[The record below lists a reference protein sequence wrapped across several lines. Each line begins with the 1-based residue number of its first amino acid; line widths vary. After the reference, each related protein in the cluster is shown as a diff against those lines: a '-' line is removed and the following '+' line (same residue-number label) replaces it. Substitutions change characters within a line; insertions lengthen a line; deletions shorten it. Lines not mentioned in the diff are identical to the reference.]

1 MADMY
6 ILSPDDQVLTVL
18 SSDGQ
23 EACRFWDAKYK
34 EELNK
39 GSSFSFVADASHP
52 DARYLFEENQLV
64 FRDKDGILRL
74 FVIKE
79 LDDTDEN
86 SEVNTLVTCEAA
98 MMELAE
104 TFVKDFRPTDKTA
117 QFVLDNVLARSRWVA
132 EVSAELGK
140 NSTTFYKKTA
150 LECIAEVINIWGGEL
165 QDSIEFDGNK
175 ITKRIIKILPRRGK
189 DSGKRFEID
198 KDTENIKRTVISYPL
213 TALWG
218 YGASIAS
225 TDEDGEETGG
235 YSRFIDFSEVEWKK
249 SKGDPVDKPLGQE
262 WVGDPDLLKRLGR
275 LKNGEL
281 IHREGQYNNEDI
293 TDPAELLKATY
304 NHLITTASKTEV
316 NYELSVQLLQNV
328 PGYEH
333 EHVELG
339 DTTIAIDRNFAIP
352 IETSQRII
360 SMEYDITDP
369 DNTCV
374 VEIGQFLSVLQGDD
388 RIDQIENVLDKNR
401 GTWERKPDAGEVT
414 DGSFPDKKPPVP
426 KNVEVK
432 SMFQNITLTWDYD
445 PSSYIAAY
453 EIYASQIKGFTP
465 LTENRIFRGKTS
477 GYEHFT
483 GVNEV
488 WYYRLRAINT
498 RGTASDFTDEFSA
511 TTQRILTDDILF
523 GAVTA
528 DRLADLAVT
537 ADKLA
542 RNFDQ
547 GNIFPGSLLKA
558 KWFYDYS
565 YTSHTVE
572 EKEFNEMTVS
582 QTQLTDQLFFGV
594 CGLRIA
600 PNNIQRMK
608 LEEGKT
614 YTLSFEVKRNNTT
627 DLNYIHLKE
636 TNSWYRISGTDL
648 SDISSYPSD
657 QFVRV
662 NIKFT
667 APTTSSV
674 YTIGIGGLNQNDN
687 TELCSF
693 VIRKLQVREGDT
705 IKEYGYSP
713 YDTQLTDSVI
723 DGDYIQA
730 LSIGSAHIQ
739 EAAIGTAHI
748 QKAAITSAQIAEAA
762 IGTAAIQNAA
772 IAKAH
777 LKTAIIDTVHIIDG
791 AITNAKIG
799 SLSADKINSGTINSI
814 NITGSLIK
822 GGKFQ
827 ALNTNNNFDSYF
839 DGDKLYQYK
848 RSTASGTYAE
858 YTATEINSSLFYQE
872 SGVDYQDGSGKDVYR
887 SVSISDGKVS
897 VKGAGEYNNVNDLAV
912 VEMYGDF
919 TKYGY
924 GAGKIVITNTTTA
937 NVPKDIFTLEGY
949 RKGIDVNDQYNANFT
964 NRAVISG
971 SSTLLSLQPL
981 NFETVVGG
989 GIRMRSKKRTVFEGA
1004 PVELPKKSTVVAGDD
1019 KSATPIKIMGGNVS
1033 KLVTDTHGA
1042 LQNGLCLCVTE
1053 TSIVLSQSTGA
1064 HSYGS
1069 RYVDFIEGDYNNVE
1083 NIFGVFAQPYGPK
1096 TSNVTAGVENQTS
1109 KGFTVYVRGTGAAD
1123 VAGLNVTVRLLVL
1136 YERV

>member
-52 DARYLFEENQLV
+52 DARYLFEENQV
-64 FRDKDGILRL
+64 IFRDKDGILRL

-132 EVSAELGK
+132 EVSAELGT

-165 QDSIEFDGNK
+165 QDYIEFDGNK

-262 WVGDPDLLKRLGR
+262 WVGDPDLLKRRGR

-293 TDPAELLKATY
+293 TDPTELLKATY

-374 VEIGQFLSVLQGDD
+374 VEIGQFLSVLQGDE
-388 RIDQIENVLDKNR
+388 RINQIENILDKNR
-401 GTWERKPDAGEVT
+401 GTWERKPSVGEVT
-414 DGSFPDKKPPVP
+414 DGSFPDIVP
-426 KNVEVK
+426 TVPSNVSVK
-432 SMFQNITLTWDYD
+432 GLFSGVSITWDYD
-445 PSSYIAAY
+445 SSSYIAAY
-453 EIYASQIKGFTP
+453 EVYGSQIKGFTP
-465 LTENRIFRGKTS
+465 SIENRLWRGKQS
-477 GYEHFT
+477 GYLHENA
-483 GVNEV
+483 GVDNV
-488 WYYRLRAINT
+488 WYYRIRAVNYH
-498 RGTASDFTDEFSA
+498 GKASEFTAEFSA
-511 TTQRILTDDILF
+511 KTQRIMTDDILF

-528 DRLADLAVT
+528 DKLANLAVT
-537 ADKLA
+537 ADA
-542 RNFDQ
+542 ISRNFEEA
-547 GNIFPGSLLKA
+547 NILPGSLLRLSDILRVDSRVIVNEVNGFNELSVTK
-558 KWFYDYS
+558 DTTE
-565 YTSHTVE
+565 YTSFGFTTGGRNSL
-572 EKEFNEMTVS
+572 K
-582 QTQLTDQLFFGV
+582 LTKG
-594 CGLRIA
+594 
-600 PNNIQRMK
+600 
-608 LEEGKT
+608 ET
-614 YTLSFEVKRNNTT
+614 YTLSFELKRETLNDFSYIQVRSKSGTQYNLTNNF
-627 DLNYIHLKE
+627 
-636 TNSWYRISGTDL
+636 TDL
-648 SDISSYPSD
+648 SSYPTD
-657 QFVRV
+657 EFVRFDLPFV
-662 NIKFT
+662 SPATLTDGRVCLGGRTQNLTDSANFT
-667 APTTSSV
+667 
-674 YTIGIGGLNQNDN
+674 
-687 TELCSF
+687 
-693 VIRKLQVREGDT
+693 IRKVQIRRGNVRMSFGF
-705 IKEYGYSP
+705 SP
-713 YDTQLTDSVI
+713 YDTQLTDGAVT
-723 DGDYIQA
+723 
-730 LSIGSAHIQ
+730 SAII
-739 EAAIGTAHI
+739 AD
-748 QKAAITSAQIAEAA
+748 AAITSAKVAEAA

-772 IAKAH
+772 IARAH
-777 LKTAIIDTVHIIDG
+777 LQEAIIDTVHIADA
-791 AITNAKIG
+791 AITSAKIKE
-799 SLSADKINSGTINSI
+799 LSADLITSGTINAI
-814 NITGSLIK
+814 NITGSLIR

-827 ALNTNNNFDSYF
+827 ALNTNKNFDSYF

-872 SGVDYQDGSGKDVYR
+872 SGVDYQDGSRKDVYR

-919 TKYGY
+919 TTYGY
-924 GAGKIVITNTTTA
+924 GAGKIIITNTTTA
-937 NVPKDIFTLEGY
+937 SVPKDIFTLEGY

-989 GIRMRSKKRTVFEGA
+989 GIRMKSSKRTVFEGA
-1004 PVELPKKSTVVAGDD
+1004 PVELPKKSTIMPGDD
-1019 KSATPIKIMGGNVS
+1019 QFTTPEKIVGGNVTS
-1033 KLVTDTHGA
+1033 LVTDIHGA
-1042 LQNGLCLCVTE
+1042 LQNNLCINVSQCTVTVG
-1053 TSIVLSQSTGA
+1053 SG
-1064 HSYGS
+1064 SYGYG
-1069 RYVDFIEGDYNNVE
+1069 YVSYPMVDGNNQGAE
-1083 NIFGVFAQPYGPK
+1083 NVFAVMATPYGK
-1096 TSNVTAGVENQTS
+1096 NANNVTAGIMNQTAN
-1109 KGFTVYVRGTGAAD
+1109 GFQVHVRGTGAKD
-1123 VAGLNVTVRLLVL
+1123 VTNEQITVRLVIF
-1136 YERV
+1136 YEKK

>member
-6 ILSPDDQVLTVL
+6 ILSPDDQMLTVL

-52 DARYLFEENQLV
+52 DARYLFEENQVV

-98 MMELAE
+98 MMELTE

-117 QFVLDNVLARSRWVA
+117 QYVLDNVLARSRWVA
-132 EVSAELGK
+132 EVSAELGT

-165 QDSIEFDGNK
+165 QDSVEFDGNK

-235 YSRFIDFSEVEWKK
+235 YSRFIDFAEVEWEK

-281 IHREGQYNNEDI
+281 IHREGQYSNEDI

-360 SMEYDITDP
+360 LMEYDITDP

-374 VEIGQFLSVLQGDD
+374 VEIGQFLSVLQGDK
-388 RIDQIENVLDKNR
+388 RINQIETILDKNR
-401 GTWERKPDAGEVT
+401 GAWERKPSVGEVT
-414 DGSFPDKKPPVP
+414 DGSFPDLIPKVP
-426 KNVEVK
+426 SNVTVK
-432 SMFQNITLTWDYD
+432 GLFSGVSITWDYD

-453 EIYASQIKGFTP
+453 EVYGSQIKGFTP
-465 LTENRIFRGKTS
+465 SIENRLWRGKQS
-477 GYEHFT
+477 GFLHENA
-483 GVNEV
+483 GVDNV
-488 WYYRLRAINT
+488 WYYRIRAVNYHKKASEF
-498 RGTASDFTDEFSA
+498 TAEFSA
-511 TTQRILTDDILF
+511 KTQRIMTDDILF
-523 GAVTA
+523 GAITA
-528 DRLADLAVT
+528 DKLANLAVT
-537 ADKLA
+537 ADA
-542 RNFDQ
+542 ISRNFEEA
-547 GNIFPGSLLKA
+547 NILPGSLLRLSDILRVDSRVSVNEVNGFNELSVTK
-558 KWFYDYS
+558 DTTE
-565 YTSHTVE
+565 YTSFGFTTGGRNSL
-572 EKEFNEMTVS
+572 K
-582 QTQLTDQLFFGV
+582 LTKG
-594 CGLRIA
+594 
-600 PNNIQRMK
+600 
-608 LEEGKT
+608 ET
-614 YTLSFEVKRNNTT
+614 YTLSFELKRETLNDFSYIQVRSKSDTQYNLTNNF
-627 DLNYIHLKE
+627 
-636 TNSWYRISGTDL
+636 TDL
-648 SDISSYPSD
+648 SSYPAD
-657 QFVRV
+657 EFVRFDLPFV
-662 NIKFT
+662 SPATLTDGRVCLGGRTQNLTDSANFT
-667 APTTSSV
+667 
-674 YTIGIGGLNQNDN
+674 
-687 TELCSF
+687 
-693 VIRKLQVREGDT
+693 IRKVQIRRGNVRMPFGF
-705 IKEYGYSP
+705 SP
-713 YDTQLTDSVI
+713 YDTQLTDGSVT
-723 DGDYIQA
+723 
-730 LSIGSAHIQ
+730 SAII
-739 EAAIGTAHI
+739 AD
-748 QKAAITSAQIAEAA
+748 AAITSAKVAEAA
-762 IGTAAIQNAA
+762 IGTVAIQNAA
-772 IAKAH
+772 IARAH
-777 LKTAIIDTVHIIDG
+777 LQEAIIDTVHIADA
-791 AITNAKIG
+791 AITSAKIKD
-799 SLSADKINSGTINSI
+799 LSADKITSGTINAI

-839 DGDKLYQYK
+839 DGEKLYQYK
-848 RSTASGTYAE
+848 RSTASGTYAD
-858 YTATEINSSLFYQE
+858 YTATEINSSLLYQE
-872 SGVDYQDGSGKDVYR
+872 SGVDYQDGSGKEVYR

-919 TKYGY
+919 TTYGY

-964 NRAVISG
+964 NRAVVSG

-989 GIRMRSKKRTVFEGA
+989 GIRMKSKKRTVFEGA
-1004 PVELPKKSTVVAGDD
+1004 PVELTKKSTIIAGDESLSD
-1019 KSATPIKIMGGNVS
+1019 PIKIMGGSVS
-1033 KLVTDTHGA
+1033 KLVTDIHGE
-1042 LQNGLCLCVTE
+1042 LQNNLCLAVTE
-1053 TSIVLSQSTGA
+1053 RNVILSKSTGS

-1069 RYVDFIEGDYNNVE
+1069 VHVDFIEADNYDNVE

-1109 KGFTVYVRGTGAAD
+1109 KGFTLYVRGTGAAD
-1123 VAGLNVTVRLLVL
+1123 VAGLDVKVRLIVL
-1136 YERV
+1136 YEKV

>member
-1 MADMY
+1 MADMW
-6 ILSPDDQVLTVL
+6 VLDRYDNPLAIL
-18 SSDGQ
+18 SSDA
-23 EACRFWDAKYK
+23 EDDACTFHSDQFLEK
-34 EELNK
+34 LNQ
-39 GSSFSFVADASHP
+39 GTEFSFSC
-52 DARYLFEENQLV
+52 DARHEDSLHVTKLNQVV
-64 FRDKDGILRL
+64 FRDEDGFFRL
-74 FVIKE
+74 FKIREIDRGNGDNGAEKIAH
-79 LDDTDEN
+79 
-86 SEVNTLVTCEAA
+86 CEPAA
-98 MMELAE
+98 MELLEAIVE
-104 TFVKDFRPTDKTA
+104 DVRPTGKTQQYALDRVLEGTRWKGNVTA
-117 QFVLDNVLARSRWVA
+117 QTGTQSTNFYHISAYEA
-132 EVSAELGK
+132 ITKIIEV
-140 NSTTFYKKTA
+140 
-150 LECIAEVINIWGGEL
+150 WGGEL
-165 QDSIEFDGNK
+165 RFTVNFDEENNKIIERVVNIEQRRGNDEGDRFEVGYNVDSITVTEMAYPVSALYGW
-175 ITKRIIKILPRRGK
+175 GG
-189 DSGKRFEID
+189 SVE
-198 KDTENIKRTVISYPL
+198 TEN
-213 TALWG
+213 
-218 YGASIAS
+218 
-225 TDEDGEETGG
+225 GG
-235 YSRFIDFSEVEWKK
+235 DSRYIDFADVEWKV
-249 SKGDPVDKPLGQE
+249 SNGDPADKPKGQK
-262 WVGDPDLLKRLGR
+262 WI
-275 LKNGEL
+275 EL
-281 IHREGQYNNEDI
+281 PGAKEKYGYKKSDGAFINSFGQWQDENI
-293 TDPAELLKATY
+293 TDPKELLQKTY
-304 NHLITTASKTEV
+304 EHLRDTASKPQAT
-316 NYELSVQLLQNV
+316 YELKVIPTDHIS
-328 PGYEH
+328 
-333 EHVELG
+333 LG
-339 DTTIAIDRNFAIP
+339 DTRTAIDDTQADPIQIQSRVIALGYSISNPAGTKTVEMGEFLEVYQPDRRLDDLEDKVKNIDRNV
-352 IETSQRII
+352 Q
-360 SMEYDITDP
+360 
-369 DNTCV
+369 
-374 VEIGQFLSVLQGDD
+374 
-388 RIDQIENVLDKNR
+388 
-401 GTWERKPDAGEVT
+401 VT
-414 DGSFPDKKPPVP
+414 DGSFPDIVP
-426 KNVEVK
+426 SVPTNVAVK
-432 SMFQNITLTWDYD
+432 GLFSGVSITWDYD

-453 EIYASQIKGFTP
+453 EVYGSQTTGFTP
-465 LTENRIFRGKTS
+465 SIENRLWRGKQS
-477 GYEHFT
+477 GYLHENA
-483 GVNEV
+483 GVDNV
-488 WYYRLRAINT
+488 WYYRIRAVNYHEKASEF
-498 RGTASDFTDEFSA
+498 TAEFSA
-511 TTQRILTDDILF
+511 KTQRILTDDIMF
-523 GAVTA
+523 NSIIA
-528 DRLADLAVT
+528 DRLANLAVT

-558 KWFYDYS
+558 KWFYDYT

-608 LEEGKT
+608 LEQGKT

-674 YTIGIGGLNQNDN
+674 YTIGIGGFNRNNN

-713 YDTQLTDSVI
+713 YDTQLTDNVI

-839 DGDKLYQYK
+839 DGKKLYQYK
-848 RSTASGTYAE
+848 RSTASGTYAD
-858 YTATEINSSLFYQE
+858 YTATEINSSLLYQE
-872 SGVDYQDGSGKDVYR
+872 SGKDYQDGSGKEVYR
-887 SVSISDGKVS
+887 SVSISDGKIS
-897 VKGAGEYNNVNDLAV
+897 VKGAGEYNNLNDLAV

-919 TKYGY
+919 TTYGY

-937 NVPKDIFTLEGY
+937 SIPKDIFTLEGY

-964 NRAVISG
+964 NRAVVSG

-989 GIRMRSKKRTVFEGA
+989 GIRMKSSKRTVFEGA
-1004 PVELPKKSTVVAGDD
+1004 PVELPKKSTVMPGDD
-1019 KSATPIKIMGGNVS
+1019 QFTTPEKIVGGNVTS
-1033 KLVTDTHGA
+1033 LVTDIHGA
-1042 LQNGLCLCVTE
+1042 LQNNLCINVSQCTVTVG
-1053 TSIVLSQSTGA
+1053 SG
-1064 HSYGS
+1064 SYGYG
-1069 RYVDFIEGDYNNVE
+1069 YVSYPMVDGNNQGAENVFAVMATPYGKNANNVTVG
-1083 NIFGVFAQPYGPK
+1083 IM
-1096 TSNVTAGVENQTS
+1096 NQTAN
-1109 KGFTVYVRGTGAAD
+1109 GFQVHVRGTGAKD
-1123 VAGLNVTVRLLVL
+1123 VTNEQITVRLVIF
-1136 YERV
+1136 YEKK

>member
-23 EACRFWDAKYK
+23 EACKFWDAKYK

-52 DARYLFEENQLV
+52 DARYLFEENQV
-64 FRDKDGILRL
+64 IFRDKDGILRL

-132 EVSAELGK
+132 EVSAELGT

-150 LECIAEVINIWGGEL
+150 LECIAEVINLWGGEL

-374 VEIGQFLSVLQGDD
+374 VEIGQFLSVLQGDE
-388 RIDQIENVLDKNR
+388 RINQIENILDKNR
-401 GTWERKPDAGEVT
+401 GTWERKPSVGEVT
-414 DGSFPDKKPPVP
+414 DGSFPDIIPKVP
-426 KNVEVK
+426 SNVTVK
-432 SMFQNITLTWDYD
+432 GLFSGTSITWDYE

-453 EIYASQIKGFTP
+453 EVYGSQIKGFIP
-465 LTENRIFRGKTS
+465 SIENRLWRGKQS
-477 GYEHFT
+477 GYLHENA
-483 GVNEV
+483 GVDNV
-488 WYYRLRAINT
+488 WYYRIRAVNYH
-498 RGTASDFTDEFSA
+498 GKASEFTAEFSA
-511 TTQRILTDDILF
+511 KTQRIMTDDILF

-528 DRLADLAVT
+528 DKLANLAVT
-537 ADKLA
+537 ADA
-542 RNFDQ
+542 ISRNFEEA
-547 GNIFPGSLLKA
+547 NILPGSLLRLSDILRVDSRVSVNEVNGFNELSVTK
-558 KWFYDYS
+558 DTTE
-565 YTSHTVE
+565 YTSFGFTTGGRNSL
-572 EKEFNEMTVS
+572 K
-582 QTQLTDQLFFGV
+582 LTKG
-594 CGLRIA
+594 
-600 PNNIQRMK
+600 
-608 LEEGKT
+608 ET
-614 YTLSFEVKRNNTT
+614 YTLSFELKRETLNDFSYIQVRSKSGTQYNLTNNF
-627 DLNYIHLKE
+627 
-636 TNSWYRISGTDL
+636 TDL
-648 SDISSYPSD
+648 SSYPTD
-657 QFVRV
+657 EFVRFDLPFV
-662 NIKFT
+662 SPATLTDGRVCLGGRTQNLTDSANFT
-667 APTTSSV
+667 
-674 YTIGIGGLNQNDN
+674 
-687 TELCSF
+687 
-693 VIRKLQVREGDT
+693 IRKVQIRKGNVRMPFGF
-705 IKEYGYSP
+705 SP
-713 YDTQLTDSVI
+713 YDTQLTDGAVT
-723 DGDYIQA
+723 
-730 LSIGSAHIQ
+730 SAII
-739 EAAIGTAHI
+739 AD
-748 QKAAITSAQIAEAA
+748 AAITSAKVAEAA

-772 IAKAH
+772 IARAH
-777 LKTAIIDTVHIIDG
+777 LQEAIIDTVHIADA
-791 AITNAKIG
+791 AITSAKIKE
-799 SLSADKINSGTINSI
+799 LSADKITSGTINSI
-814 NITGSLIK
+814 NITGSLIR

-827 ALNTNNNFDSYF
+827 ALNVNRDFDSYF
-839 DGDKLYQYK
+839 DGEKFYQYK
-848 RSTASGTYAE
+848 RGRGYQ
-858 YTATEINSSLFYQE
+858 YTMTEINSSLFYQE
-872 SGVDYQDGSGKDVYR
+872 AGKDYGDGDKEVSR
-887 SVSISDGKVS
+887 TVSIGDGKVS
-897 VKGAGEYNNVNDLAV
+897 VKGSGEFSNADNMAV
-912 VEMYGDF
+912 VEMFGDF
-919 TKYGY
+919 NGM
-924 GAGKIVITNTTTA
+924 GDGIGKFVIRNETNTT
-937 NVPKDIFTLEGY
+937 VPSDIFTLEGGY
-949 RKGIDVNDQYNANFT
+949 DPIPVNDQYHT
-964 NRAVISG
+964 NYTNKATISG

-989 GIRMRSKKRTVFEGA
+989 GIRMKSKKRTVFEGA
-1004 PVELPKKSTVVAGDD
+1004 PVELTKKSTIIAGDA
-1019 KSATPIKIMGGNVS
+1019 SSTSPTMIMGGNIS
-1033 KLVTDTHGA
+1033 KLISDQHGA
-1042 LQNGLCLCVTE
+1042 LQNNLCLAITE
-1053 TSIVLSQSTGA
+1053 RKVVLSKSTGA

-1069 RYVDFIEGDYNNVE
+1069 TYVSFIEADGYDDVE
-1083 NIFGVFAQPYGPK
+1083 NIFGVFAQPYGQK
-1096 TSNVTAGVENQTS
+1096 TSNVTAGIEGQTA
-1109 KGFTVYVRGTGAAD
+1109 KGFTLYVRGTGAAD
-1123 VAGLNVTVRLLVL
+1123 VAGLDVTVRLLVF
-1136 YERV
+1136 YEKV